1 VSESVHDVVCVRREV
16 LPRAVSRAEIR
27 EMIDADRDHWDAVS
41 YASTFSNTEHHPAV
55 IGGPRSARRRA
66 SKPVMD
72 APVAS
77 EAAEVVRFRLSKV
90 RHGVVGACARN
101 RAAEW
106 ITHRGSAAEAREI
119 D

>member
-1 VSESVHDVVCVRREV
+1 
-16 LPRAVSRAEIR
+16 
-27 EMIDADRDHWDAVS
+27 
-41 YASTFSNTEHHPAV
+41 
-55 IGGPRSARRRA
+55 
-66 SKPVMD
+66 VMD